1 MIIKNS
7 RSNLHQSIDQ
17 NGSRII
23 LARTWSIRSLKVTHK
38 SQQLCISTNAVFIF
52 DIMLFIFVYVYNHPI
67 YLCEWFSTVTIW
79 HVMYSDQ
86 ISTLI
91 FLKYANY
98 PWKMR
103 LSSKIVSNRFS
114 FIPTNYASNLI
125 NTISGL
131 MSFFITLIIHLIL
144 SSDSS
149 SASISSVIGWKK

>member
-17 NGSRII
+17 NGSRIF

-38 SQQLCISTNAVFIF
+38 SQQLCISTNAIFIF
-52 DIMLFIFVYVYNHPI
+52 DIMLFIFVYVYNYPI
-67 YLCEWFSTVTIW
+67 YCRLCI
-79 HVMYSDQ
+79 Q
-86 ISTLI
+86 IKSVPQF

-103 LSSKIVSNRFS
+103 LSSRIVSNRFS

-149 SASISSVIGWKK
+149 SARISSVIGWKNNE

>member
-1 MIIKNS
+1 M
-7 RSNLHQSIDQ
+7 IDQ
-17 NGSRII
+17 I
-23 LARTWSIRSLKVTHK
+23 LKTNPQITTVMHFKKCYFYFWYHVIHICLCLQLSDLQYCR
-38 SQQLCISTNAVFIF
+38 LCIQIKSV
-52 DIMLFIFVYVYNHPI
+52 P
-67 YLCEWFSTVTIW
+67 WF
-79 HVMYSDQ
+79 
-86 ISTLI
+86 

-103 LSSKIVSNRFS
+103 LSSRIVSNRFS

-149 SASISSVIGWKK
+149 SASISSVIGWKNNE

>member
-38 SQQLCISTNAVFIF
+38 SQQLCISTNAIFII
-52 DIMLFIFVYVYNHPI
+52 DIMLFIFVYVCNIPI
-67 YLCEWFSTVTIW
+67 SDLRLQYCRLCIQIKSVPWF
-79 HVMYSDQ
+79 
-86 ISTLI
+86 

-103 LSSKIVSNRFS
+103 LSSRIVSNRFS